1 MSCDIIV
8 ISVPCTFYCF
18 VHYYDQQ
25 VHNYFTNYHTATCFD
40 TFVSHDNAEKCRS
53 EIISVIIVYLLVIV
67 KVKESRNRL
76 GVAQRVPGGS
86 QIFMTFD
93 T

>member
-1 MSCDIIV
+1 
-8 ISVPCTFYCF
+8 

-40 TFVSHDNAEKCRS
+40 TFVSHDNVEKCRS

-67 KVKESRNRL
+67 KVKEF
-76 GVAQRVPGGS
+76 P
-86 QIFMTFD
+86 
-93 T
+93 